1 MASVG
6 STNASDE
13 IFDFM
18 CRVCKRNGKHC
29 EGEKYCEQCQDYFCL
44 TCVKVHDDIPSL
56 TRHTILDKEH
66 FPREPT
72 KKDTVSKS
80 VLEAPTERCERHSH
94 HFIDMYCQNHDDVG
108 CGTCMAVN
116 HRLCKDIFYIPEYV
130 ENKRRLA
137 RTTEMEHK
145 LNEVIKSI
153 TEQLDIFKREKS
165 RILKSR
171 EETLEVVKKFRK
183 EINDRLDEL
192 EKASVADISGQYA
205 VLVDIVDKGMTMLE
219 TNKLKVKNSL
229 DVLSADSDQI
239 TQNFVNIKKS
249 KKVATE
255 IIDVLE
261 QNKLP
266 IQSKNIDFAADIRIS
281 SLLKEINALGKAL
294 QQVTTR
300 NEDLKTMTSP
310 DLKTAASPDFKTVAS
325 PDLKTVASPDLK
337 TEASPNLKTVASPK
351 EEGLYKTTQVKK
363 YCVRGRADKFDC
375 SILTACT
382 MEDGTIILAEG
393 RNNKIKRLNGSTFA
407 VRDSC
412 DMPGKPWQVCSIRND
427 QVAVSLPRKEK
438 VLFVSLA
445 NRMSVT
451 QNISTG
457 FNCHGLAHTEGNLYI
472 SDRFSAVYVYNMMGG
487 QLQKFTKD
495 PPRREMS
502 YAIRSLAVTED
513 ASKVFV
519 AGWNNGLIVLDN
531 QGKVVGKFNGP
542 QLDGAWDCHLTGR
555 GSLLMSNNISNNVL
569 QFGLDGKLRGE
580 VVRFTDQNGSYKGL
594 CCNKEMTKMIIG
606 KSGDEIEVYDLM

>member
-1 MASVG
+1 
-6 STNASDE
+6 
-13 IFDFM
+13 
-18 CRVCKRNGKHC
+18 
-29 EGEKYCEQCQDYFCL
+29 
-44 TCVKVHDDIPSL
+44 
-56 TRHTILDKEH
+56 
-66 FPREPT
+66 
-72 KKDTVSKS
+72 
-80 VLEAPTERCERHSH
+80 
-94 HFIDMYCQNHDDVG
+94 
-108 CGTCMAVN
+108 
-116 HRLCKDIFYIPEYV
+116 
-130 ENKRRLA
+130 
-137 RTTEMEHK
+137 MEHK

-183 EINDRLDEL
+183 EINDRLDDL

-310 DLKTAASPDFKTVAS
+310 DLKTVAS
-325 PDLKTVASPDLK
+325 PDLKTVASP
-337 TEASPNLKTVASPK
+337 N
-351 EEGLYKTTQVKK
+351 EESLYKTTQVKK
-363 YCVRGRADKFDC
+363 YCVRVRADKFDC

-407 VRDSC
+407 VRDFC
-412 DMPGKPWQVCSIRND
+412 DMPGKPWQVCGIKND
-427 QVAVSLPRKEK
+427 QIAVSLPRKEK

-457 FNCHGLAHTEGNLYI
+457 FNCHGLAYAEGNLYI
-472 SDRFSAVYVYNMMGG
+472 SDRFSAVYSYNMMGG
-487 QLQKFTKD
+487 KLQKFTKD

-502 YAIRSLAVTED
+502 YAIRSLAVMED

-542 QLDGAWDCHLTGR
+542 QLDGAWDCHVTGR

-594 CCNKEMTKMIIG
+594 CCSKEMTKMIIG